1 MAYNKYMAKRDNDL
15 EFSVNAAFDDERA
28 VIDKVPLYLVNGS
41 LGAGKT
47 SVLEFLLQQSDYK
60 GSRVIENEYANE
72 NVDGNIASDLFFIII
87 DILFGGF
94 VTMILWGWF
103 ISPTFNLRGLSLVQS
118 IGLNIFVSLF
128 TARSNGGTDRLERR
142 VVYYL
147 TLIVALGI
155 GWIVH
160 LFM

>member
-1 MAYNKYMAKRDNDL
+1 MSYDTRGEA
-15 EFSVNAAFDDERA
+15 
-28 VIDKVPLYLVNGS
+28 
-41 LGAGKT
+41 
-47 SVLEFLLQQSDYK
+47 
-60 GSRVIENEYANE
+60 
-72 NVDGNIASDLFFIII
+72 GNITSGLFFIII

-103 ISPTFNLRGLSLVQS
+103 ISPTFNIHGLSLVQS

-128 TARSNGGTDRLERR
+128 TARDGGGTDLERR

-155 GWIVH
+155 GWIIH

>member
-1 MAYNKYMAKRDNDL
+1 MRY
-15 EFSVNAAFDDERA
+15 
-28 VIDKVPLYLVNGS
+28 
-41 LGAGKT
+41 GARG
-47 SVLEFLLQQSDYK
+47 E
-60 GSRVIENEYANE
+60 A
-72 NVDGNIASDLFFIII
+72 GNIASDLFFIII